1 MKFALAFL
9 AAAAAAAAAAASPA
23 HRCRPA
29 AIFAFVIFLV
39 RVNQAPLNSSE
50 WLKMIDGMV
59 LSDAAARRF
68 F

>member
-9 AAAAAAAAAAASPA
+9 AAAAAGAAAAAAA

-29 AIFAFVIFLV
+29 AIFSFVNFLV